1 MRMKKVSLFSDVNI
15 SFDPRITTLSEIVP
29 NKEEC
34 NTTTFVSQ
42 IDKKK
47 GNIHI
52 SCDTLNSND
61 LISLSDI
68 SLKFKGESVA

>member
-1 MRMKKVSLFSDVNI
+1 MVSFGLMADVNI
-15 SFDPRITTLSEIVP
+15 SFDPRITTVSEIVP

-61 LISLSDI
+61 LISLADI
-68 SLKFKGESVA
+68 S